1 MNNYLQMIQIFGMHF
16 KNNFPINWSQRTTPL
31 YAASKDSCTLWCKQ
45 AREKRMVERVKEK
58 AHIHSLTADGDEQQ
72 KCSRY
77 PGNKAAA
84 TFQNIFKWFK

>member
-1 MNNYLQMIQIFGMHF
+1 
-16 KNNFPINWSQRTTPL
+16 
-31 YAASKDSCTLWCKQ
+31 
-45 AREKRMVERVKEK
+45 MVERVKEK

-84 TFQNIFKWFK
+84 TFQTYLNDLNSHSDFVFATVFLHSTKYLNIQTFCTF